1 MAASLR
7 SVLPLLGLCA
17 ALTACDTD
25 APQYPDTVELRQL
38 GLSGEV
44 EPLTISV
51 PDEAA
56 CSIRVHNHGTQQMET
71 EYLPNVLACEAP
83 GQATLEMLEAQAI
96 AARSYAYYFAETSGE
111 ICNGQGC
118 QVFSCGRTPSELH
131 RQAVE
136 NTSGVILRHN
146 DNLTVGFY
154 VAGDSSPDANCVGNS
169 AGVSNTERFVTYNE
183 GRSGS
188 DIEQTRLGFR
198 HSPSDGDY
206 GQNRG
211 ALSQWGAHCLAT
223 DFGYDETDILR
234 YYYGEDIELQQV
246 PGDCVGEIDLDVD
259 ENPAECT
266 PIASDGETILD
277 NDGDCLRLLGPSQF
291 WRTESAGIN
300 GTLRWTKSTRFSEHN
315 VAVWRLNPERAG
327 DYRLQVHIDPEF
339 TSGTD
344 AQYEIVSA
352 DASRT
357 VSVDQTVGGW
367 IDLGFHKLDPE
378 ASDQQVR
385 MTDAIGISG
394 QVLQADAL
402 RVTPAEEED
411 CEDGLCS
418 ADDIGGEPLAT
429 RDGNSSG
436 CSIASRSPHGVLSA
450 LFVLGL
456 FGRIR
461 RRSSVER

>member
-1 MAASLR
+1 MAAPLR
-7 SVLPLLGLCA
+7 SVLALLCVCA
-17 ALTACDTD
+17 AVAACDT
-25 APQYPDTVELRQL
+25 PQAPDTIELRQL
-38 GLSGEV
+38 SLGAEL
-44 EPLTISV
+44 EPQTISV

-56 CSIRVHNHGTQQMET
+56 CSIRVKNHGTKQMET
-71 EYLPNVLACEAP
+71 DYLPNVIACEAP

-131 RQAVE
+131 RRAVE

-154 VAGDSSPDANCVGNS
+154 VAGDSSPDSNCVGNS
-169 AGVSNTERFVTYNE
+169 SGVANTEQYVTYNE
-183 GRSGS
+183 GRSGA

-198 HSPSDGDY
+198 HSPSDGDF

-246 PGDCVGEIDLDVD
+246 PGDCVVEIDLDVD

-266 PIASDGETILD
+266 PIAADGETILD
-277 NDGDCLRLLGPSQF
+277 NDGDCLRLLGPSEF
-291 WRTESAGIN
+291 WRTESAGID
-300 GTLRWTKSTRFSEHN
+300 GTLRWTKSTNTSEHN
-315 VAVWRLNPERAG
+315 VAVWRLHPEQAG
-327 DYRLQVHIDPEF
+327 DYHLQVHIDAEY

-344 AQYEIVSA
+344 AQYEVVSA

-357 VSVDQTVGGW
+357 LTVDQTVGGW
-367 IDLGFHKLDPE
+367 IDLGIHRLDPQ
-378 ASDQQVR
+378 ANDQQVR
-385 MTDAIGISG
+385 MTDAIGVSG

-402 RVTPAEEED
+402 RVVPANVED
-411 CEDGLCS
+411 CEDGSCR
-418 ADDIGGEPLAT
+418 ADDIGGQPVST
-429 RDGNSSG
+429 RDGDASG
-436 CSIASRSPHGVLSA
+436 CKVAGSGSQGVWSGVFL
-450 LFVLGL
+450 LGL
-456 FGRIR
+456 FGRVR
-461 RRSSVER
+461 RRSTFRR